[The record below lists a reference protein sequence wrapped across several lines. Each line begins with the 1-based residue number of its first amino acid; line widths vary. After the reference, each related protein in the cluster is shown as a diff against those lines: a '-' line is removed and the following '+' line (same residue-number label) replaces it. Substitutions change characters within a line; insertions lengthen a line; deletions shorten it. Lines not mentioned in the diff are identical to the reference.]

1 MLSVFGRAS
10 VYVCGRE
17 CLSSD
22 DVLGCD
28 SSLNLPFAYWMMSTY
43 GREAPLVVMT
53 NAKGAVELTMTR
65 R

>member
-1 MLSVFGRAS
+1 MLSVFDRAP
-10 VYVCGRE
+10 VYACGRE

-28 SSLNLPFAYWMMSTY
+28 GSLNLPFAYWTMSAY
-43 GREAPLVVMT
+43 GREELLVVMT